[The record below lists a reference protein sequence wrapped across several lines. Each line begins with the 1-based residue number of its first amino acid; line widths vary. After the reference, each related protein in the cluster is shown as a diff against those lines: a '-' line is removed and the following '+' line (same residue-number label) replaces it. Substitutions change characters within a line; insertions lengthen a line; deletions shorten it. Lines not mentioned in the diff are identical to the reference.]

1 MREMTLKEIQQVS
14 LGILKDIHKF
24 CVEHDIQY
32 SLCYGT
38 LLGAIRHKGFI
49 PWDDDIDITMPR
61 PEFDR
66 FIKSYQSE
74 KGYRLFAAENNDGD
88 TEVSV
93 PFARVCEMQRTFVDT
108 GILPWVNK
116 RTGVWIDI
124 FPMDGAP
131 NSEEKRQ
138 KQMAEVIHQ
147 NKLLKIFRVKRGCR
161 SVWRAKTVKLQ
172 IRLLLKKILAL
183 FVSTDVL
190 YKYINMCKKYD
201 YDKANIV
208 VDLACPFYGERE
220 YHNKTVM
227 SSYMF
232 HPFEDAEFYIMV
244 GYDEYL
250 KNIYRDYMQLP
261 PIEKRTT
268 THTFNTFYFI

>member
-1 MREMTLKEIQQVS
+1 
-14 LGILKDIHKF
+14 
-24 CVEHDIQY
+24 
-32 SLCYGT
+32 
-38 LLGAIRHKGFI
+38 
-49 PWDDDIDITMPR
+49 
-61 PEFDR
+61 
-66 FIKSYQSE
+66 
-74 KGYRLFAAENNDGD
+74 
-88 TEVSV
+88 
-93 PFARVCEMQRTFVDT
+93 
-108 GILPWVNK
+108 
-116 RTGVWIDI
+116 
-124 FPMDGAP
+124 MDGAP

-227 SSYMF
+227 SSYML